1 MSDKQNWSIL
11 VEKIKKSL
19 NSNSISRLQEMT
31 ENLTALDEIMKIY
44 AYHNEWQNEYKEYEE
59 LHEKYGEFRMKYY

>member
-1 MSDKQNWSIL
+1 MIDKQNWSIL

-44 AYHNEWQNEYKEYEE
+44 AYHNEW
-59 LHEKYGEFRMKYY
+59 